1 MTSRRPEM
9 RNRSCAPF
17 SRRIWPGHRRT
28 SRPKSDW
35 VNVSTSGRIS
45 QLRAISFDG
54 DMTLW
59 NFEKVMRHSL
69 GGALT
74 ELRARLPEGK
84 CADLTVDRMIEIRNA
99 VAEERKGERIALESI
114 RLEAFRRTIEMVGGN
129 NHELAAELNSIYL
142 KHRFANIEL
151 YPDVLPL
158 LDSIAGRYVLG
169 LISNGNGYPE
179 RCGLQGRFAFV
190 ILAQN
195 VRVEKPDPAI
205 FQQACREACCSP
217 EQLMHIGDSLAADV
231 EGARRAGAVSVW
243 LNRDRIPNHTDIR
256 PDHEIHSLIELEDFL
271 KSQSARNLKTAFPGR
286 RGAAARHLRQSGLT
300 K

>member
-1 MTSRRPEM
+1 MTH
-9 RNRSCAPF
+9 
-17 SRRIWPGHRRT
+17 PGHQI
-28 SRPKSDW
+28 K
-35 VNVSTSGRIS
+35 
-45 QLRAISFDG
+45 AISFDG

-59 NFEKVMRHSL
+59 DFEKVMRHSL

-84 CADLTVDRMIEIRNA
+84 CADLTVDRMIEIRDA

-129 NHELAAELNSIYL
+129 NPELAAELNSIYL
-142 KHRFANIEL
+142 RHRFANIEL

-243 LNRDRIPNHTDIR
+243 LNRDRKPNHTDIR

-271 KSQSARNLKTAFPGR
+271 DR
-286 RGAAARHLRQSGLT
+286 RRHET
-300 K
+300 

>member
-1 MTSRRPEM
+1 
-9 RNRSCAPF
+9 
-17 SRRIWPGHRRT
+17 
-28 SRPKSDW
+28 
-35 VNVSTSGRIS
+35 
-45 QLRAISFDG
+45 
-54 DMTLW
+54 MTLW
-59 NFEKVMRHSL
+59 DFEKVMRHSL

-158 LDSIAGRYVLG
+158 LDSIAGRYVFG
-169 LISNGNGYPE
+169 LISNGNGYRE

-190 ILAQN
+190 ILAQMSASKN
-195 VRVEKPDPAI
+195 PTPR
-205 FQQACREACCSP
+205 FF
-217 EQLMHIGDSLAADV
+217 
-231 EGARRAGAVSVW
+231 
-243 LNRDRIPNHTDIR
+243 NRH
-256 PDHEIHSLIELEDFL
+256 
-271 KSQSARNLKTAFPGR
+271 
-286 RGAAARHLRQSGLT
+286 AARPAALRSN
-300 K
+300 